1 MPSVAGSNYLRGEAI
16 IIRTCFVV
24 IASITLGACASSPG
38 GRMQMTAP
46 TSVSAVYSEVD
57 MKLSLVTE
65 GNTVSPCIEECQ
77 LDRAF
82 DQRIMG
88 LGTRL
93 AHTAFETYPELT
105 GRFDK
110 FNFVVAEKAGTGS
123 TSSAAGT
130 VVIFRGVQKLQLSE
144 EVLAF
149 LIAREMGY
157 VIGRHHD
164 EKTATSI
171 LFSILGSVFIPG
183 ISFFSGSAVLAQ
195 TAATSTAVTSAA
207 ASFIGSKITMES
219 YKLDQLREADAIALI
234 LLGKLEWN
242 KNDIAEALVAGT
254 RVMNNDSWSNDLR
267 VSANDVFKLA
277 SVQNSITKLGIS
289 STRNGETVIKV
300 GLEQPLVNLPTG
312 FTTDTPPRI
321 VLDFPNTANGLGKS
335 FQDFHERGLNSTHII
350 QASGR
355 TRLSINLNRM
365 LSYNT
370 RIDGNSLLITM
381 QDKVA
386 DTVAINDIATLGKA
400 DSAAR
405 RHANY

>member
-1 MPSVAGSNYLRGEAI
+1 MVQKGEAI
-16 IIRTCFVV
+16 ISRTSFIV
-24 IASITLGACASSPG
+24 IASMALGGCALSPS

-46 TSVSAVYSEVD
+46 ASVSAVYSEID

-65 GNTVSPCIEECQ
+65 GDTDSTCIEECK
-77 LDRAF
+77 LDHAF
-82 DQRIMG
+82 EQRILG

-93 AHTAFETYPELT
+93 AQTAFETYPELPQ
-105 GRFDK
+105 RFDK
-110 FNFVVAEKAGTGS
+110 FKFVIAEKTNPGS

-130 VVIFRGVQKLQLSE
+130 VAIFRGVQKLQPSE

-183 ISFFSGSAVLAQ
+183 ISFFSGSAVMAQ
-195 TAATSTAVTSAA
+195 TAAATATSTTIASAA

-234 LLGKLEWN
+234 LLGKLGWS
-242 KNDIAEALVAGT
+242 KNDIAGALVAST
-254 RVMNNDSWSNDLR
+254 RVMGNDNWSNDLR
-267 VSANDVFKLA
+267 ASADDVFKLA
-277 SVQNSITKLGIS
+277 NAQNSITGLGVSI
-289 STRNGETVIKV
+289 TKKGETVIKV
-300 GLEQPLVNLPTG
+300 GLEQPLVNLPAG

-321 VLDFPNTANGLGKS
+321 VLDFPNTLNGLGKS
-335 FQDFHERGLNSTHII
+335 FQNFREHGLSGTHII
-350 QASGR
+350 QVTGR
-355 TRLSINLNRM
+355 TRLSINLDRM

-370 RIDGNSLLITM
+370 RIEGNSLLITL
-381 QDKVA
+381 QDKTL
-386 DTVAINDIATLGKA
+386 DTVALNDISSLGKTNP
-400 DSAAR
+400 AAQDR
-405 RHANY
+405 AGH